1 MHTITVDIT
10 GKIVKNLQIWGTRTE
25 ELVKQPD
32 DRGPQLREPHGLQP
46 HIRRSDEHPDH
57 WKALTESE
65 QSITLGKQL
74 DEKLCKTSFIGVLA
88 EGIDQHIGQIGENY
102 DIDLKSKTC
111 IIDTLKSND
120 LH

>member
-1 MHTITVDIT
+1 MV
-10 GKIVKNLQIWGTRTE
+10 
-25 ELVKQPD
+25 
-32 DRGPQLREPHGLQP
+32 

-74 DEKLCKTSFIGVLA
+74 NEKLCKTSFIGVLA
-88 EGIDQHIGQIGENY
+88 ERIDQHIGQIGENN
-102 DIDLKSKTC
+102 DVDLKLKTC
-111 IIDTLKSND
+111 TKGTLKNND

>member
-1 MHTITVDIT
+1 M
-10 GKIVKNLQIWGTRTE
+10 
-25 ELVKQPD
+25 KQPD
-32 DRGPQLREPHGLQP
+32 DRGPQLRKPHGLQP
-46 HIRRSDEHPDH
+46 YIRRSDEHPDH

-111 IIDTLKSND
+111 IIDTPKKQ
-120 LH
+120 

>member
-32 DRGPQLREPHGLQP
+32 DRGPQLRKPHGLQLRKPHGLQP
-46 HIRRSDEHPDH
+46 YIRRSDEHPDH

-102 DIDLKSKTC
+102 DIDLKSKHV
-111 IIDTLKSND
+111 L
-120 LH
+120 